1 MKKVLL
7 PLLLVSTVASAD
19 ILTGLSVA
27 SQLFHLKEHNPTN
40 DFNKEFRHDGRTV
53 DEWIWKVNQIDPIR
67 TYKTYDTLIDYE
79 VETVYRRPVKP
90 KEETNIKTTE
100 VKTCDENNVC
110 KTTVTVVTD
119 RLKTEIIR

>member
-1 MKKVLL
+1 MKRIFL
-7 PLLLVSTVASAD
+7 PLLLSSAIASAD
-19 ILTGLSVA
+19 VLTGLSVA
-27 SQLFHLKEHNPTN
+27 SQLFHLKEHNPDN
-40 DFNKEFRHDGRTV
+40 DINKEFRHDGRTA
-53 DEWIWKVNQIDPIR
+53 DEWIRHVNRIDPIR
-67 TYKTYDTLIDYE
+67 TYKVYDDLIDYE
-79 VETVYRRPVKP
+79 VKTVYRRPVKP